1 MSGEKKK
8 RRSVSVDAE
17 VDEILKNNPNASQLV
32 NSLVREY
39 EFAGSSREAAVNRKI
54 AEKESELEQARR
66 EKARYESKIDRLER
80 DIEQLRDKLHG
91 LNEEE
96 KQAVQDVIDMTKA
109 PEEGKRPPIPE
120 EKVTTENQA
129 IVMRANNVGMD
140 AERFVQEVRE
150 RL

>member
-1 MSGEKKK
+1 MSKDKKK

-80 DIEQLRDKLHG
+80 DIEHLRDKLHG
-91 LNEEE
+91 LTEEE
-96 KQAVQDVIDMTKA
+96 RQAVQDVIDMTKA

-120 EKVTTENQA
+120 GQIDTENQA
-129 IVMRANNVGMD
+129 ILMRANNVGMD

>member
-1 MSGEKKK
+1 MSREKKK
-8 RRSVSVDAE
+8 RRSVSLDEE

-39 EFAGSSREAAVNRKI
+39 EFAGSSREAALNKKI

-66 EKARYESKIDRLER
+66 EKTRYESKIDRLER

-91 LNEEE
+91 LTEAEKKTVKEVVGMCQPDEKGRRVIKSDQLHAENE
-96 KQAVQDVIDMTKA
+96 
-109 PEEGKRPPIPE
+109 
-120 EKVTTENQA
+120 A
-129 IVMRANNVGMD
+129 ILMRANDVGMS
-140 AERFVQEVRE
+140 AERFVKEVQE